1 MARSLCDG
9 YHKKALLPPGRALP
23 RYPPLGHAGVARRAT
38 AIGASVLR
46 SAVCSPRARGLPAF
60 CRIGADAF
68 GPHIEMAAQTERSRG
83 AKKILVLT
91 ANGFL
96 LWGLSW
102 SEAGVAPADRRGQ
115 IGDF

>member
-1 MARSLCDG
+1 M
-9 YHKKALLPPGRALP
+9 
-23 RYPPLGHAGVARRAT
+23 
-38 AIGASVLR
+38 
-46 SAVCSPRARGLPAF
+46 
-60 CRIGADAF
+60 GADAF

-96 LWGLSW
+96 LWRLSR
-102 SEAGVAPADRRGQ
+102 SEAGVAPADGRGQ